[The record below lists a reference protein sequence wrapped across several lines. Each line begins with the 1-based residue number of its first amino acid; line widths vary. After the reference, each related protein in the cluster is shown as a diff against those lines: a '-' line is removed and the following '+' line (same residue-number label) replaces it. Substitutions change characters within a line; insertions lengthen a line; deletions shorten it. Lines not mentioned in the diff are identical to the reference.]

1 MNTVRIYIAD
11 TRQLLGREAEASPLL
26 TPQRRADAEKI
37 KPFNDRLH
45 SIAAGLLLGRVL
57 GVTSDADLKKGE
69 QGKPE
74 LAGEGPCFNLSHGGN
89 YAVLAV
95 SDYPVGVDV
104 EPIGEKIPIAIPR
117 RFLRP
122 DELAWLEEDLSPIR
136 FAQLWTRLESALKA
150 DGRGFAMDCRDF
162 SVLESGNPWYLET
175 VQYKEHCISCALS
188 APFELDIICPSAADL
203 LEENQP

>member
-11 TRQLLGREAEASPLL
+11 TRQLLDREAEALPLL
-26 TPQRRADAEKI
+26 TPQRRVSIEKI
-37 KPFNDRLH
+37 KPVNGQLH
-45 SIAAGLLLGRVL
+45 GIAAGLLLRRVL

-95 SDYPVGVDV
+95 SDDSVGVDV

-150 DGRGFAMDCRDF
+150 DGRGFAIECRDF

-175 VQYKEHCISCALS
+175 VQYQEHCISCAL
-188 APFELDIICPSAADL
+188 ATPFELDITYLSAGNL